1 MAESMQRDL
10 TVPGTTTTSL
20 AAEVAELQA
29 NIDRL
34 EDRNHTLERELAG
47 RRQAVAALQEA
58 EERFRQAY
66 HFAPIGMA
74 LVNLDAVVF
83 NANPA
88 LKSVFWPR
96 SAPDDELPIAPA
108 INAKDRERFAAF
120 FEQLRQ
126 SPDDALSDEFD
137 CVTYS
142 DDDRRMVFV
151 FSPVAVDGAVSYFVM
166 LVQDVTETREMTK
179 QLTYQAHFD
188 ELTRLMNRRAFTTKL
203 EETWRQLAV
212 RDASHF
218 LLFLD
223 LDQFKVVN
231 DTCGHA
237 AGDLLLKQ
245 VADILVQKVRQ
256 SDCVARLGG
265 DEFAIL
271 LLGCNENI
279 ALQRAEDVRRAIQ
292 DLKFIWNDD
301 VFRIGVS
308 IGVVKVDSCHKD
320 INELQQ
326 IADAACYAAKEAG
339 RNRVHV
345 VDGAEDKV
353 ADHRSEMRWVQR
365 LHDAMTNNRFA
376 LFGQQIHALTAD
388 GTVAQHVEI
397 LLRLRDVEER
407 RLIPPGAFLP
417 AAERYGLMLELD
429 TWVVT
434 NLLKSLHL
442 FHAVHESAVQ
452 YWVNLSGAS
461 ISDPG
466 FRKLLLDRMATMRL
480 PPGTINFEITETVV
494 IRSLNDAEQL
504 ISELRKLGCKVA
516 LDDFGAGLSS
526 FTYLKQLPIDFLK
539 IDGGFVKNILAD
551 DVDRIFLQ
559 SIVDIARKLNVR
571 TIAEHVEN
579 GDVLQAVRALGVD
592 FVQGYGIHRPEV
604 LLPSFPQPDSTGV
617 YRSSTTQKLA

>member
-1 MAESMQRDL
+1 MPES
-10 TVPGTTTTSL
+10 TNASL
-20 AAEVAELQA
+20 NAEVAGLEANNEEL
-29 NIDRL
+29 R
-34 EDRNHTLERELAG
+34 ERNRQLERELDG
-47 RRQAVAALQEA
+47 RRQAVAALREA

-74 LVNLDAVVF
+74 LVTLDAGVF
-83 NANPA
+83 DANPA
-88 LKSVFWPR
+88 LKQVFWPR
-96 SAPDDELPIAPA
+96 SRPDDELPIKPV
-108 INAKDRERFAAF
+108 INEKDRERFDEF

-126 SPDDALSDEFD
+126 SPEDALSDEFD
-137 CVTYS
+137 CVTYN

-151 FSPVAVDGAVSYFVM
+151 FSPVQVEGTVSYFVM

-203 EETWRQLAV
+203 EETWRQLTV
-212 RDASHF
+212 RDGSHY

-237 AGDLLLKQ
+237 AGDKLLKQ
-245 VADILVQKVRQ
+245 VADILVSKVRQ

-271 LLGCNENI
+271 LIGCNEDI

-292 DLKFIWNDD
+292 NLQFVWDDD

-308 IGVVKVDSCHKD
+308 IGVVKVEQRHKD

-326 IADAACYAAKEAG
+326 VADAACYAAKEAG

-345 VDGAEDKV
+345 VHGDETQV
-353 ADHRSEMRWVQR
+353 EDHRSEMRWVQR
-365 LHDAMTNNRFA
+365 LRDAMTNNRFA
-376 LFGQQIHALTAD
+376 LFGQQIHAVTPS
-388 GTVAQHVEI
+388 GTEAEHIEI
-397 LLRLRDVEER
+397 LLRLRDHETR
-407 RLIPPGAFLP
+407 RLIPPRAFLP

-442 FHAVHESAVQ
+442 FHAVHESSVQ

-461 ISDPG
+461 LGDPA
-466 FRKLLLDRMATMRL
+466 FRKLLLEQMSTMHL

-494 IRSLNDAEQL
+494 IRSLEDAVQL
-504 ISELRKLGCKVA
+504 ISGLRGLGCKVA

-526 FTYLKQLPIDFLK
+526 FAYLKTLTVDFLK
-539 IDGGFVKNILAD
+539 IDGGFVKNILVD
-551 DVDRIFLQ
+551 EVDRIFLQ
-559 SIVDIARKLNVR
+559 SVVDIAHKLNVR

-579 GDVLQAVRALGVD
+579 SDVLKAVRDMGVD
-592 FVQGYGIHRPEV
+592 YVQGYGIHRPEV
-604 LLPSFPQPDSTGV
+604 LLPSFPQPDHTGV
-617 YRSSTTQKLA
+617 YRSERTSQIA